1 MVARKHCTATQLLLA
16 TTLLLPAAATLSA
29 AKRELTPADAVATV
43 RIMENQLLGFSKTNE
58 HTSPDG
64 HHYLMRLAY
73 GDVKRN
79 GVWMD
84 LYTGSLDSLVAAQ
97 PRLCARLFTTG
108 LGSTTTFRSAE
119 ADAEPSNEVRWVN
132 NTQIALLWSDERSL
146 RQVLTVDLNSC
157 KRRWLTHN
165 SNNVYSFVIAPD
177 GTLLYDAQA
186 PAPKNRSVQ
195 LWKSG
200 FTVDET
206 SDGWAIV
213 EGHIDG
219 TTTADLLQNS
229 WFIRSSHSL
238 RTVHISDAPLDPTM
252 PHFRDVSTGSRSHYA
267 IAAVAGEGPPQD
279 WDRYANT
286 WLERSVHL
294 NRAARR
300 GTPLTPIRYAVVDLH
315 AATSKMLWNAPF
327 NPRGGTQWS
336 PDGDRLLMTPTFLP
350 MQDANPLG
358 LTGNAAA
365 DIDVSTGNYRVLP
378 INLSDRNVTN
388 ARWRDDSQIDI
399 ATTNQQGTESR
410 TDRFILI
417 DGQWQHL
424 VASGND
430 SGGTAAYPRKAIID
444 IQTRQSL
451 NSPPQVFAVDS
462 RSGAERLLLDPN
474 PHLLDTFKLGR
485 VERMS
490 GRLSNGKEWIAQL
503 MYPADFQ
510 AGKTYPLVIQSMYG
524 PTFGAETFSL
534 LDSWGSIGMGLG
546 PSDLAAYCGEMLA
559 TRNIA
564 VLQLSIVGLSHDAK
578 QGEEY
583 QLAFETLAE
592 QLSASGLI
600 DRNKIALDGF
610 SQNGY
615 WVEYTLTH
623 SAFPFAAAI
632 ASDNYDPG
640 YIQSAFGNWREL
652 DVINNGGAKPF
663 GAGLLEWFKRT
674 PGFNADH
681 VHTPL
686 RFIGQSGGA
695 ELLMAKWELY
705 SRLRALHKPVEF
717 YMMPDANIHPSH
729 IPQNPRQVMAVQQGV
744 IDWFSFW
751 LLGREDPGPQK
762 REQYARWRA
771 FRAVQNVADL
781 QGAKDR

>member
-1 MVARKHCTATQLLLA
+1 MVTRNHATPPQLLLA
-16 TTLLLPAAATLSA
+16 TTLLLAAATTLGA
-29 AKRELTPADAVATV
+29 EKRELTPGDAVATV
-43 RIMENQLLGFSKTNE
+43 RVMENQGLGFSKTNE

-64 HHYLMRLAY
+64 HRYLLRLAY
-73 GDVKRN
+73 GDVQRN

-84 LYTGSLDSLVAAQ
+84 LYTGSLDSLDAAQ
-97 PRLCARLFTTG
+97 PRLCAHLFTTG
-108 LGSTTTFRSAE
+108 LGSPTTFRSAE

-157 KRRWLTHN
+157 ERRWLTQD

-186 PAPKNRSVQ
+186 PAAKSRSAE

-200 FTVDET
+200 FTLDEST
-206 SDGWAIV
+206 DGWAIV
-213 EGHIDG
+213 EGRIDG
-219 TTTADLLQNS
+219 TSTADILQNS
-229 WFIRSSHSL
+229 WFIRSPHAL
-238 RTVHISDAPLDPTM
+238 RPVRIDDARLDPTM
-252 PHFRDVSTGSRSHYA
+252 PHFRDVSTGSRSRYA
-267 IAAVAGEGPPQD
+267 IVAVAGEGPPQE
-279 WDRYANT
+279 WDRYVNT

-315 AATSKMLWNAPF
+315 AATAKMLWDVPF

-336 PDGDRLLMTPTFLP
+336 PQGDRILLTPTFLP
-350 MQDANPLG
+350 IQDGNPVG

-365 DIDVSTGNYRVLP
+365 DIDVSTGNHRVLP
-378 INLSDRNVTN
+378 IDLTDRNV
-388 ARWRDDSQIDI
+388 ASAQWRDAGKIEI
-399 ATTNQQGTESR
+399 VTTNQQGTDSR

-417 DGQWQHL
+417 DGQWQH
-424 VASGND
+424 VGTSGD
-430 SGGTAAYPRKAIID
+430 HSRDTDAAPPKAIID

-490 GRLSNGKEWIAQL
+490 GKLSNGKEWIAQL

-534 LDSWGSIGMGLG
+534 LDSWGSVGMGLG
-546 PSDLAAYCGEMLA
+546 PSDLAAYCGQMLA

-564 VLQLSIVGLSHDAK
+564 VLQLSIVGHSPDDK

-640 YIQSAFGNWREL
+640 YIQSAFANWREL

-663 GAGLLEWFKRT
+663 GAGLQEWFKRT

-695 ELLMAKWELY
+695 ALLMAKWELY

-717 YMMPDANIHPSH
+717 YMMPDANTHPSH
-729 IPQNPRQVMAVQQGV
+729 LPQNPRQIMAVQQGV

-751 LLGREDPGPQK
+751 LLGREDSSPEK
-762 REQYARWRA
+762 RQQYQHWHA
-771 FRAVQNVADL
+771 FAASAAVSNP
-781 QGAKDR
+781 

>member
-1 MVARKHCTATQLLLA
+1 VVARGRPTATQLLLLA
-16 TTLLLPAAATLSA
+16 TLLLASAATLGA
-29 AKRELTPADAVATV
+29 EKRELTPADAVSTV
-43 RIMENQLLGFSKTNE
+43 RVMENQLLGFSKTNE

-64 HHYLMRLAY
+64 HRYLLRLAY
-73 GDVKRN
+73 GDVQHN

-84 LYTGSLDSLVAAQ
+84 LYTGSLDSLAAAQ
-97 PRLCARLFTTG
+97 PRLCAHLFTTG

-146 RQVLTVDLNSC
+146 RQVLTVDLKSC
-157 KRRWLTHN
+157 KRRWLTRD

-186 PAPKNRSVQ
+186 PAPKSRSAQ
-195 LWKSG
+195 FWRSG
-200 FTVDET
+200 FTVDEAT
-206 SDGWAIV
+206 DGLDVV
-213 EGHIDG
+213 EGRIDG
-219 TTTADLLQNS
+219 TSAADLLQNS
-229 WFIRSSHSL
+229 WLIRSSHSL
-238 RTVHISDAPLDPTM
+238 RPVHISDGPLDPTM

-279 WDRYANT
+279 WDRYTNT
-286 WLERSVHL
+286 WLERTVHL
-294 NRAARR
+294 NRAARP

-315 AATSKMLWNAPF
+315 TATAKMLWDAPF

-336 PDGDRLLMTPTFLP
+336 PNGDRLLMTPTFLP

-358 LTGNAAA
+358 LTGSAAA
-365 DIDVSTGNYRVLP
+365 DIDVNTGDYRVLP
-378 INLSDRNVTN
+378 INLTDRNVTS
-388 ARWRDDSQIDI
+388 ARWRGDSKVDI
-399 ATTNQQGTESR
+399 ATADQWGTDSR
-410 TDRFILI
+410 NDRFILI
-417 DGQWQHL
+417 DNQWQH
-424 VASGND
+424 ATSSGND
-430 SGGTAAYPRKAIID
+430 SRDADTNAGSHKPAID

-451 NSPPQVFAVDS
+451 NTPPQVFAVDS
-462 RSGAERLLLDPN
+462 QSGAERLLLDPN
-474 PHLLDTFKLGR
+474 PHLLETFKLGR

-490 GRLSNGKEWIAQL
+490 GKLSDGKQWIAQL

-524 PTFGAETFSL
+524 ATFGAESFSL
-534 LDSWGSIGMGLG
+534 LDSWGSVGLGLG
-546 PSDLAAYCGEMLA
+546 PSDLAAYCGQMLA

-564 VLQLSIVGLSHDAK
+564 VLQLSIVDRSPDSK

-583 QLAFETLAE
+583 QLAFETLAD

-623 SAFPFAAAI
+623 SAYPFAAAI

-640 YIQSAFGNWREL
+640 YIQSALSNWREL

-663 GAGLLEWFKRT
+663 GAGLQEWFKRT

-686 RFIGQSGGA
+686 RFIGQSSGA
-695 ELLMAKWELY
+695 GLLMAKWELY

-717 YMMPDANIHPSH
+717 YMMPDANTHPAH
-729 IPQNPRQVMAVQQGV
+729 TPQNPRQIMAVQEGV

-751 LLGREDPGPQK
+751 LLGREDSSPKK
-762 REQYARWRA
+762 RQQYERWHA
-771 FRAVQNVADL
+771 LASLPTVANP
-781 QGAKDR
+781 